1 MGPRID
7 QFPNRLLAGSSD
19 QPSLAAPSAALRQL
33 EAEVRVRPG
42 RQ

>member
-19 QPSLAAPSAALRQL
+19 QPSPAGLSSVLRQL
-33 EAEVRVRPG
+33 EAEVRVKPG
-42 RQ
+42 RR